1 MPDPPLFGMPGSSVQ
16 NLIDMLDVVSRM
28 SSVLVS
34 LDGDLSMCVAVCE
47 HMQHMWTQGN
57 STV

>member
-16 NLIDMLDVVSRM
+16 NLIDMLDVVS
-28 SSVLVS
+28 V